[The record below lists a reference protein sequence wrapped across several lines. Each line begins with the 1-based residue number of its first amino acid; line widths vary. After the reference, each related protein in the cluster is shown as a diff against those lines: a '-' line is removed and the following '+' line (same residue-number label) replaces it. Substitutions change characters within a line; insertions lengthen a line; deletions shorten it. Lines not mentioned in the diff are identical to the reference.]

1 MLQFKCIPFFII
13 AIVSFGAQN
22 ATKPAKQLN
31 FVNQTMTEMC
41 INAKKRLPQEE
52 ILKRQFEK
60 TDMREIPE

>member
-13 AIVSFGAQN
+13 AIVGFGAQN

-41 INAKKRLPQEE
+41 NAKKRLPQEE
-52 ILKRQFEK
+52 ILKR
-60 TDMREIPE
+60 

>member
-52 ILKRQFEK
+52 ILKR
-60 TDMREIPE
+60 